1 MKFLKSSFIPIFIL
15 YVISSSIRLLINF
28 STEFIP
34 GANGAFYLANVR
46 SIIEDG
52 TVFFKDFPLI
62 FWIEAFVAKAI
73 YFMGVA
79 EIEKSIDLACRLVDS
94 IILPLAIIPA
104 YFLVKRIQPEESK
117 FSAILISSLSIF
129 FITFFILVSD
139 FQKNSLG
146 IVWLFC
152 LMLWVHKSL
161 EDKKIANYAIAFLF
175 FILTG
180 FTHFGCFSVAVFYVL
195 LVVTTKYLLR
205 KKLTIIPI
213 VITMI
218 IVAVSYLI
226 IKLVSPPRLKI
237 ILDFPLTIF
246 TDPVIILFLQKEP
259 VISPIDFVSML
270 LINLTGIAALI
281 IYFQNRKSF
290 TESEKV
296 FFLSLILLTLFLAFP
311 FIGIEW
317 SQRLIYIAYVP
328 AVLLLS
334 FVYSKIKSR
343 SVKNLMLSAL
353 FLGVLFSVIIRIN
366 IKPVSNMSR
375 GPYSELKIIKE
386 QLPSDGSTLLV
397 ARHGL
402 EWWASYVLRTNV
414 ILEKVLLRAYWERFD
429 NMLFLIQ
436 KKGKSPFG
444 PAGVF
449 GLPFREPAIP
459 DGSKLIFTGEY
470 FDLYKSPVP
479 PEDMSIFI
487 ERRK

>member
-46 SIIEDG
+46 SIIEEG

-73 YFMGVA
+73 YFLGIA

-94 IILPLAIIPA
+94 IIPPLAIIPA
-104 YFLVKRIQPEESK
+104 YFLVKRIQPEENK
-117 FSAILISSLSIF
+117 FSTLLISSLSIL

-139 FQKNSLG
+139 FQKNALG
-146 IVWLFC
+146 ILWLFC

-161 EDKKIANYAIAFLF
+161 EDKRIKNYTVAFLF

-180 FTHFGCFSVAVFYVL
+180 FTHFGCFSVTILYIL
-195 LVVTTKYLLR
+195 LVVTIKYLPR
-205 KKLTIIPI
+205 KKLTIKPI
-213 VITMI
+213 VITII

-237 ILDFPLTIF
+237 ILEFPLNIF
-246 TDPVIILFLQKEP
+246 SDPAMILFLQKEP
-259 VISPIDFVSML
+259 VISPIDFVSMV
-270 LINLTGIAALI
+270 LINLTGITALI
-281 IYFQNRKSF
+281 IYIRNRKSF
-290 TESEKV
+290 VESERV
-296 FFLSLILLTLFLAFP
+296 FFISLILLTLFLAFP

-328 AVLLLS
+328 AALLLS
-334 FVYSKIKSR
+334 FVYSKLKSR
-343 SVKNLMLSAL
+343 SAKNLLLS
-353 FLGVLFSVIIRIN
+353 VLSFVILVSVIIRVN
-366 IKPVSNMSR
+366 IRPISNMSR

-386 QLPSDGSTLLV
+386 KLTSDGSTLLV

-402 EWWASYVLRTNV
+402 EWWASYVLKTNV
-414 ILEKVLLRAYWERFD
+414 ILEKVLLRIYWERFD
-429 NMLFLIQ
+429 NMLFLVQ
-436 KKGKSPFG
+436 KKEKAPFG

-470 FDLYKSPVP
+470 FDLYKSPFP

>member
-1 MKFLKSSFIPIFIL
+1 MKFLKSSFTPLFIL

-73 YFMGVA
+73 YFMGAA
-79 EIEKSIDLACRLVDS
+79 EIEKAIDLACRLTDAL
-94 IILPLAIIPA
+94 IPPLAIIPA
-104 YFLVKRIQPEESK
+104 YFLVKRIQLEGNKLSTV
-117 FSAILISSLSIF
+117 LITSLSVL
-129 FITFFILVSD
+129 FISFLILVSD
-139 FQKNSLG
+139 FQKNALG
-146 IVWLFC
+146 ILWLFC

-161 EDKKIANYAIAFLF
+161 EDKRITSYAAAFLF

-180 FTHFGCFSVAVFYVL
+180 FTHFGCFSVAILYIL
-195 LVVTTKYLLR
+195 LVVAIKYLLE
-205 KKLTIIPI
+205 KKLTIKPI
-213 VITMI
+213 LLTI
-218 IVAVSYLI
+218 IIIAVSYII
-226 IKLVSPPRLKI
+226 IKFVSPPRLKI
-237 ILDFPLTIF
+237 IFDFPLTIF
-246 TDPVIILFLQKEP
+246 SDPAIILFLQKEP
-259 VISPIDFVSML
+259 VISPIDLVGML
-270 LINLTGIAALI
+270 LINLNGITALI
-281 IYFQNRKSF
+281 IYIRNNKSF
-290 TESEKV
+290 AESERV
-296 FFLSLILLTLFLAFP
+296 FILSLIVLTLFLAFP

-317 SQRLIYIAYVP
+317 SQRLNYIAYVP
-328 AVLLLS
+328 LVPLVA
-334 FVYSKIKSR
+334 FIYSKLKSQ
-343 SVKNLMLSAL
+343 SVKNL
-353 FLGVLFSVIIRIN
+353 FLVVLFIVVLVSVIIRIS

-375 GPYSELKIIKE
+375 GTYSELKVIKE
-386 QLPSDGSTLLV
+386 QLPSDGSILLV

-414 ILEKVLLRAYWERFD
+414 ILEKVLLKDYWERFD
-429 NMLFLIQ
+429 NMLFLVQ
-436 KKGKSPFG
+436 KKDKSPFG

-449 GLPFREPAIP
+449 GFPFREPTIP
-459 DGSKLIFTGEY
+459 DNSKLIFTGEY